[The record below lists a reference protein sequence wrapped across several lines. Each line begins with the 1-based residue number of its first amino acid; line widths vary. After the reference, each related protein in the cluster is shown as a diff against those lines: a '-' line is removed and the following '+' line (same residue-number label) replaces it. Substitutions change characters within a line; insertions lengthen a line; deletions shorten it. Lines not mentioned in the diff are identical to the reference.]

1 MDITCKTSS
10 EIEPRVVS
18 VYVGNSA
25 LNVDPI
31 ELDIPRFKFSEVKT
45 QVVVAD
51 GETVV
56 LGGMVTE
63 TLRQY
68 KDKVPFLGDL
78 PLIGRF
84 FRAEGSYNEK
94 KHLLIFVKTNII
106 TPTGELY
113 RDRVASKLA
122 SSLEQERADYEEG
135 EQVTEAEEGEEE
147 SSEVE
152 DSTESEETTEVSE
165 ASEDEEETEETSE
178 DEEEESTEE

>member
-1 MDITCKTSS
+1 M
-10 EIEPRVVS
+10 
-18 VYVGNSA
+18 
-25 LNVDPI
+25 
-31 ELDIPRFKFSEVKT
+31 
-45 QVVVAD
+45 VAD

-152 DSTESEETTEVSE
+152 DSTESEETTEVTGT
-165 ASEDEEETEETSE
+165 SEDEETEDTEETSE
-178 DEEEESTEE
+178 DDEEESTEE

>member
-1 MDITCKTSS
+1 M
-10 EIEPRVVS
+10 
-18 VYVGNSA
+18 
-25 LNVDPI
+25 
-31 ELDIPRFKFSEVKT
+31 
-45 QVVVAD
+45 
-51 GETVV
+51 
-56 LGGMVTE
+56 
-63 TLRQY
+63 RQY

-165 ASEDEEETEETSE
+165 ASEEEDSEETSE
-178 DEEEESTEE
+178 DESEESTEESTEE